1 VGNPVAEL
9 HAVPERENYLL
20 ILFVVGGSDKSR
32 RAVANLRSICEE
44 LLRGRYLLEV
54 IDLREFP
61 ALAGDRD
68 ILAAP
73 TLIRESPEPVVRL
86 IGDMSHRD
94 RVLAAL
100 GLD

>member
-1 VGNPVAEL
+1 MPA
-9 HAVPERENYLL
+9 RETYVLV
-20 ILFVVGGSDKSR
+20 LFVVGGSERSR

-44 LLRGRYLLEV
+44 LLQGRYLLEV

-68 ILAAP
+68 ILATP

-86 IGDMSHRD
+86 IGDLSQRD
-94 RVLAAL
+94 RVLAGL